1 MSETRVL
8 NTSQLSH
15 RYAGERGE
23 RIVFPDL
30 VLNAGSLLIVRGASG
45 SGKST
50 LLHLL
55 AGARRL
61 DEGAAQ
67 LGRID
72 VLGRD
77 VSQLSAAQRDAL
89 RPATIGWIPQRVHL
103 IDSLNVI
110 DNIVL
115 PIALAGGAQQRLTE
129 SAYKR
134 LERAGL
140 SHLARAK
147 STELSVGQAA
157 RCCVIRAL
165 IAEPKLL
172 LADEPSA
179 ALDKESARV
188 IAELLGEYC
197 AAGGSAVVATH
208 DNEFQLQLRSVCHDL
223 ATDIELGG
231 A

>member
-1 MSETRVL
+1 MSVTQVL
-8 NTSQLSH
+8 TTTQLRH

-23 RIVFPDL
+23 PIVFPDISL
-30 VLNAGSLLIVRGASG
+30 HAGSLLIVRGASG

-61 DEGAAQ
+61 DGTEN
-67 LGRID
+67 GRIE

-77 VSQLSAAQRDAL
+77 VSQLKVAQRDAL

-103 IDSLNVI
+103 IQSLNVI

-115 PIALAGGAQQRLTE
+115 PIALANAGGSKRSLVE
-129 SAYKR
+129 SAHK
-134 LERAGL
+134 LLARAGL
-140 SHLARAK
+140 GDLAQAK

-165 IAEPKLL
+165 VAEPKLL

-179 ALDKESARV
+179 ALDGASARA
-188 IAELLGEYC
+188 IAELIGEYC
-197 AAGGSAVVATH
+197 AAGGSAIVASH
-208 DNEFQLQLRSVCHDL
+208 DNEFQIQLRSVCPNMTH
-223 ATDIELGG
+223 DIELGR